1 MKKVLL
7 AFILSMFTTVGFAAS
22 YYTQDVINAMK
33 MYKARNYTE
42 CLQVMH
48 QALEKDPSNVVAY
61 YYVGLSQA
69 RLGEAEKAK
78 EAYERVISLNTSSQL
93 TKYAKDGII
102 CIDTPENCPS
112 GITLDPAQRIITEIN
127 YKMEKE
133 KINTIKSTVNN
144 NRSSSNVPRE
154 YVTDLK
160 DFSSPDVQK
169 SEKERYKQLEKI
181 KNSNDASKETTDSS
195 SLYKKSEATSQTP
208 SKEEIA
214 DAFDTLKRAGYMN
227 FNPQAMAMQYSP
239 EMMQM
244 NMLMGMNGMNY
255 NNTNEFSMYPYMMYS
270 GQNQNYSPE
279 MIKSMMMSSMVNS
292 TMGFND
298 K

>member
-1 MKKVLL
+1 MKKILL
-7 AFILSMFTTVGFAAS
+7 AFILSMFTTMGFAAS
-22 YYTQDVINAMK
+22 YYTPEVISAMK

-48 QALEKDPSNVVAY
+48 QALEKDPSNVLAY
-61 YYVGLSQA
+61 YYVGLTQA
-69 RLGEAEKAK
+69 HLGEAEKAK

-112 GITLDPAQRIITEIN
+112 GITLDPAQRIISEIN
-127 YKMEKE
+127 YKMEQE

-144 NRSSSNVPRE
+144 NRNTSSVPRE
-154 YVTDLK
+154 YVTGLK
-160 DFSSPDVQK
+160 DFSNPQIQK
-169 SEKERYKQLEKI
+169 TEKERYKQLEKMRN
-181 KNSNDASKETTDSS
+181 NSVETQDGENVPPPQAGALTN
-195 SLYKKSEATSQTP
+195 KP

-227 FNPQAMAMQYSP
+227 FNPQTMAMQYSP
-239 EMMQM
+239 DMMQM
-244 NMLMGMNGMNY
+244 SMLMGMNS

-270 GQNQNYSPE
+270 GQNQNLSPE
-279 MIKSMMMSSMVNS
+279 MIKSMMMSSMVNNS
-292 TMGFND
+292 FGFND